1 MRKFFILLGTMGG
14 VGYVP
19 ILPGTAGTGIGVII
33 YLILMKVSRMFKIFP
48 EPFSESLNYLI
59 ILTIIVGAGVWIS
72 GRCNQYFKGDDNSS
86 IVIDEVGGFLIAM
99 FALPFSMRFLL
110 LGFILFRTFDITKP
124 FKIEK
129 IQKLPGGWGIMADDI
144 AAGVLANL
152 VLQASRM
159 MLGW

>member
-1 MRKFFILLGTMGG
+1 MRKIFTLLGTMGG

-33 YLILMKVSRMFKIFP
+33 YLIFSKIGVLSNP
-48 EPFSESLNYLI
+48 LSYLVMLVI
-59 ILTIIVGAGVWIS
+59 FVGAGVWIS
-72 GRCNQYFKGDDNSS
+72 GRCNQYFKGNDNSS

-144 AAGVLANL
+144 AAGILANL

>member
-1 MRKFFILLGTMGG
+1 MRKIFILLGTVGG
-14 VGYVP
+14 TGYVP
-19 ILPGTAGTGIGVII
+19 ILPGTAGTLTGVII
-33 YLILMKVSRMFKIFP
+33 YLIFRKIGI
-48 EPFSESLNYLI
+48 FSEPLSYLI
-59 ILTIIVGAGVWIS
+59 MLAVFIGAGVWIS
-72 GRCNQYFKGDDNSS
+72 GRCNQYLKGNDNSS
-86 IVIDEVGGFLIAM
+86 IVIDEVGGFLITM

-110 LGFILFRTFDITKP
+110 LGFILFRTFDIVKP

-152 VLQASRM
+152 VLQASRI

>member
-1 MRKFFILLGTMGG
+1 MRKIFTFLGTMGG

-33 YLILMKVSRMFKIFP
+33 YLIFSKIGVLSNP
-48 EPFSESLNYLI
+48 LSYLVMLVI
-59 ILTIIVGAGVWIS
+59 FVGAGVWIS
-72 GRCNQYFKGDDNSS
+72 GRCNQYFKGNDNSS

-144 AAGVLANL
+144 AAGILANL

>member
-1 MRKFFILLGTMGG
+1 MRKFFTLLGTMGG

-33 YLILMKVSRMFKIFP
+33 YLIFSKIGI
-48 EPFSESLNYLI
+48 FSEPLSYLI
-59 ILTIIVGAGVWIS
+59 MLVIFVGAGVWIS
-72 GRCNQYFKGDDNSS
+72 GRCNQYFKGNDNSS
-86 IVIDEVGGFLIAM
+86 IVIDEVGGFLITM
-99 FALPFSMRFLL
+99 FILPFSIRFLL
-110 LGFILFRTFDITKP
+110 LGFILFRTFDIAKP

>member
-19 ILPGTAGTGIGVII
+19 GIPGTAGTGIGVII
-33 YLILMKVSRMFKIFP
+33 YLIFSKIGVLSNP
-48 EPFSESLNYLI
+48 LSYLVMLVI
-59 ILTIIVGAGVWIS
+59 FVGAGVWIS
-72 GRCNQYFKGDDNSS
+72 GRCNQYFKGNDNSS

-152 VLQASRM
+152 VLQASKM
-159 MLGW
+159 ILGW

>member
-1 MRKFFILLGTMGG
+1 MRKIFILLGTMGG

-33 YLILMKVSRMFKIFP
+33 YLIFSKISKVFP
-48 EPFSESLNYLI
+48 GPFLEPLIYLI
-59 ILTIIVGAGVWIS
+59 ILLVFIGAGVWIS
-72 GRCNQYFKGDDNSS
+72 GRCNQYFKGNDNSS
-86 IVIDEVGGFLIAM
+86 IVIDEVGGFLITM

-110 LGFILFRTFDITKP
+110 LGFILFRTFDIAKP

-144 AAGVLANL
+144 AAGILANL

>member
-1 MRKFFILLGTMGG
+1 MKKIFTLLGTMGG

-33 YLILMKVSRMFKIFP
+33 YLIFSKIGVLSNP
-48 EPFSESLNYLI
+48 LSYLVMLVI
-59 ILTIIVGAGVWIS
+59 FVGAGVWIS
-72 GRCNQYFKGDDNSS
+72 GRCNQYFKGNDNSS